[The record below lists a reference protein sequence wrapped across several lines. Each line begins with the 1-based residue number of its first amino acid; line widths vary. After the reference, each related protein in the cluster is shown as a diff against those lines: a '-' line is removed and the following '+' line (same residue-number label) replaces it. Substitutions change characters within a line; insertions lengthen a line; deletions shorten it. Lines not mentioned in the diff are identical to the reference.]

1 MFNKNM
7 RNSFMGSIMNM
18 SADVFIQQNVQDP
31 NTGSIQRNWI
41 YSKTVQCKI
50 EPVKMKGASTRT
62 DNKTFGK
69 GSDMSYDEKFQ
80 LKMYCFELLSKRWRV
95 ENIRS
100 SDGNPIFIEI
110 DKINAPDT
118 KFEVTSSH
126 ALLDPFGKIAYYEAV
141 LLRTELQDDT
151 QA

>member
-31 NTGSIQRNWI
+31 NTGSIQRNWV

>member
-1 MFNKNM
+1 M

-31 NTGSIQRNWI
+31 NTGSIQRNWV